1 MLLDLYLIYKTTVT
15 VIYTQVSSFCSN
27 LLSCTMIGVSVA
39 RSISNIQDNS
49 DCDLYT
55 SKFIL

>member
-1 MLLDLYLIYKTTVT
+1 MLYLIYRTTEI
-15 VIYTQVSSFCSN
+15 VIYTLVSSFCSN
-27 LLSCTMIGVSVA
+27 LLSCTIMGVSA
-39 RSISNIQDNS
+39 ASAISNIQDNS

>member
-1 MLLDLYLIYKTTVT
+1 MLYIIYRKTAI

-27 LLSCTMIGVSVA
+27 FLTCTIMGVSA
-39 RSISNIQDNS
+39 ASAISNIQDNS

>member
-1 MLLDLYLIYKTTVT
+1 MLYLIYRTTAI

-27 LLSCTMIGVSVA
+27 LLSCTIMGVSAA
-39 RSISNIQDNS
+39 RSISNLQDNS
-49 DCDLYT
+49 NYDLYS

>member
-1 MLLDLYLIYKTTVT
+1 MLLDLYLIYKTTATVT
-15 VIYTQVSSFCSN
+15 YTLVSSFCSYF
-27 LLSCTMIGVSVA
+27 LSSTIMGVSA
-39 RSISNIQDNS
+39 ASAISNIQDSS

>member
-1 MLLDLYLIYKTTVT
+1 MI
-15 VIYTQVSSFCSN
+15 VIYTLVSSFCSN
-27 LLSCTMIGVSVA
+27 PLTCTIIGVSA
-39 RSISNIQDNS
+39 ASAISNIQDNS

>member
-1 MLLDLYLIYKTTVT
+1 MI

-27 LLSCTMIGVSVA
+27 LLSCTIMGVSA
-39 RSISNIQDNS
+39 ASNISNIQDNR
-49 DCDLYT
+49 DCDLYS

>member
-1 MLLDLYLIYKTTVT
+1 MIVT
-15 VIYTQVSSFCSN
+15 YTLVSSFCSN
-27 LLSCTMIGVSVA
+27 LLTCTIMGVSTA

-49 DCDLYT
+49 DCDLYS

>member
-1 MLLDLYLIYKTTVT
+1 MLYLIYKTPVI
-15 VIYTQVSSFCSN
+15 VIYTLVSSFCSN
-27 LLSCTMIGVSVA
+27 LLSWSIMGVSA
-39 RSISNIQDNS
+39 ASAIYNIQDSS

>member
-1 MLLDLYLIYKTTVT
+1 MLYLKYRTTVI
-15 VIYTQVSSFCSN
+15 VIYTQVSSFCSY
-27 LLSCTMIGVSVA
+27 LLSCTIMGVSTA

>member
-1 MLLDLYLIYKTTVT
+1 MLYLIYKTA
-15 VIYTQVSSFCSN
+15 VIVMYTLVSSFCSN
-27 LLSCTMIGVSVA
+27 LLTCTIMGVSTA
-39 RSISNIQDNS
+39 SNISNLQENS

>member
-1 MLLDLYLIYKTTVT
+1 MI
-15 VIYTQVSSFCSN
+15 VIYTLESSFCHN
-27 LLSCTMIGVSVA
+27 LLSCTIMGVSA
-39 RSISNIQDNS
+39 ASAISNIQDNG

>member
-1 MLLDLYLIYKTTVT
+1 MLYIIYKTA
-15 VIYTQVSSFCSN
+15 VIVIHTLVSSYCSN
-27 LLSCTMIGVSVA
+27 LLSCTIMGVSA
-39 RSISNIQDNS
+39 ASAISNIQDNR

>member
-1 MLLDLYLIYKTTVT
+1 MI

-27 LLSCTMIGVSVA
+27 LLSCTVMGVSA
-39 RSISNIQDNS
+39 ASAIYNIQENS